1 MNLKIKKLIFLSGFT
16 GVTISSIF
24 SFRRVSFEKNIE
36 NYSYESDLNI
46 ISHRGFSS
54 IEIENSEKAIEKG
67 FESKCSDGVE
77 VDVRLTK
84 DDYII
89 LSHNKVVKGIG
100 NVEEKNFVDIK
111 NKKYAI
117 EKESKLKCY
126 FDTLLDIDGK
136 LEFDRNNLLSN
147 KKEKM
152 ISINR
157 VIENDYN
164 KTLLIDIKFNNN
176 SDKFI
181 NKLNNIFK
189 DYEGNLDIVF
199 QSTDYDSL
207 TKMKGLYPNYK
218 YQLIIKDEKD
228 LKYLDSD
235 FNMFGIR
242 KNLINKEII
251 ENASNKGKSISI
263 WTINSY
269 DDYNELNK
277 NIGEYIQNITIIT
290 DYPDEICYLYDKSKK
305 KKLK

>member
-16 GVTISSIF
+16 GVAISSIF

-77 VDVRLTK
+77 IDVRLTK

-100 NVEEKNFVDIK
+100 NVEEKSFDDIK
-111 NKKYAI
+111 NKKRSI
-117 EKESKLKCY
+117 KKESKLKYY

-181 NKLNNIFK
+181 DKLNNIFQ

-199 QSTDYDSL
+199 QSTDYDCL
-207 TKMKGLYPNYK
+207 TKMKELYPNYK

-242 KNLINKEII
+242 KNLINRKII
-251 ENASNKGKSISI
+251 ENASKQGKSISV

-269 DDYNELNK
+269 DDYNELYK
-277 NIGEYIQNITIIT
+277 NVGEYIQNITIIT

>member
-16 GVTISSIF
+16 GVTISSII

-36 NYSYESDLNI
+36 NHSYESDLNI

-207 TKMKGLYPNYK
+207 TKMKELYPNYK

-269 DDYNELNK
+269 DDYNELYK